1 MRVTSGR
8 YVYKVN
14 GMMVSRPMTG
24 CWDERM
30 VEPVSC
36 AQRYLYPGIL
46 HVLTCE
52 FESDVLSPRLVRTED
67 TTYTKNLPHS
77 TRGDRTLF
85 RHNAGR
91 FSLCKMLSEIW
102 EKKSGKVFLAKRPF
116 ASTLK

>member
-1 MRVTSGR
+1 MARR
-8 YVYKVN
+8 
-14 GMMVSRPMTG
+14 R
-24 CWDERM
+24 DEGM
-30 VEPVSC
+30 VELVSC
-36 AQRYLYPGIL
+36 AHHNLDPEIL
-46 HVLTCE
+46 HVLTYE

-67 TTYTKNLPHS
+67 PTYIKNLPHS